1 MITEV
6 EKQDY
11 GKEEKVNP
19 EYHISRIGR
28 KEKKKIIILEKQ
40 RLSSINRRIDVIT
53 EKRRRWSRE

>member
-19 EYHISRIGR
+19 EYFIKRMWR
-28 KEKKKIIILEKQ
+28 KEKKENNNFRKTTAEYYK
-40 RLSSINRRIDVIT
+40 
-53 EKRRRWSRE
+53 

>member
-19 EYHISRIGR
+19 EYFIKRMWR
-28 KEKKKIIILEKQ
+28 KEKKKIIFLENNGSV
-40 RLSSINRRIDVIT
+40 L
-53 EKRRRWSRE
+53 